1 MRRACTVSLT
11 VGFVFLGLALAGC
24 VTDGSNQAE
33 DGRGVL
39 YRIADSIDGTLE
51 SVFGV
56 KKSSASSDTS
66 PNSFSQ
72 HEPAS
77 GGNESPKQV
86 AQAKFTYVK
95 PTIPP
100 LKGPKKVVAVS
111 RFENRTSFDSG
122 GDYKLGTGMADQ
134 LTDALVQ
141 SGHFLVLERQ
151 TLSDVIGE
159 QDLAASGRVSK
170 AASARIGKL
179 RAAQFLVKGT
189 ITEFT
194 PNNTGTGQ
202 SVSFMGLNVGSDKGE
217 SHVGLIVRLI
227 DTTTGVV
234 IISKRVETKVPTGG
248 FNVGFTFN
256 TFGFKSNSFK
266 NTSLGKATQIAIDEA
281 VAFIAKELRNKPF
294 EGRIIKTKG
303 KKGVLISAGAR
314 NGVSVGD
321 SFAVYSIGEELKDPY
336 TGEILGFEEKKAGMM
351 KVTSVKPRYSEG
363 VMEKKSLR
371 VKTGDL
377 IRSQ

>member
-1 MRRACTVSLT
+1 M
-11 VGFVFLGLALAGC
+11 
-24 VTDGSNQAE
+24 
-33 DGRGVL
+33 
-39 YRIADSIDGTLE
+39 
-51 SVFGV
+51 
-56 KKSSASSDTS
+56 
-66 PNSFSQ
+66 
-72 HEPAS
+72 
-77 GGNESPKQV
+77 
-86 AQAKFTYVK
+86 
-95 PTIPP
+95 
-100 LKGPKKVVAVS
+100 
-111 RFENRTSFDSG
+111 
-122 GDYKLGTGMADQ
+122 
-134 LTDALVQ
+134 
-141 SGHFLVLERQ
+141 
-151 TLSDVIGE
+151 
-159 QDLAASGRVSK
+159 
-170 AASARIGKL
+170 
-179 RAAQFLVKGT
+179 
-189 ITEFT
+189 
-194 PNNTGTGQ
+194 
-202 SVSFMGLNVGSDKGE
+202 
-217 SHVGLIVRLI
+217 RLI
-227 DTTTGVV
+227 NTTTGVV

-351 KVTSVKPRYSEG
+351 KVTSVKARYSEG

-371 VKTGDL
+371 VKAGDI